1 MVGFNW
7 TASRLARL
15 RSAVRAANAA
25 LTRRAKELVAAGL
38 SDLVPHLP
46 ERFSVQE
53 VMGRVNNVNDFRH
66 IVGYRNDAR
75 RGRTSELTRV
85 LKSVR
90 PDALEFT
97 TQNGTV
103 TTNYAKREYE
113 NDVRAIRRRR
123 EQSMRDMRR
132 PLFDGDESFDTSAME
147 PEEVGTLTTNND
159 LMPDGE
165 GEPDETAT
173 DVDADTLNRWRQE
186 DARAKRSSVSVDS
199 MYFVYVRTWENPL
212 NRHMDMPGYQ
222 NMLDALTW
230 LLEHRPDVLNKMFN
244 LGRDELDPWYIT
256 ESGGAS
262 NPYANIPYET
272 RHSRAVNYVVD
283 MAVHAGMYGNAL
295 DTRLRYEGPT
305 YL

>member
-25 LTRRAKELVAAGL
+25 LTRRVKELVTSGL
-38 SDLVPHLP
+38 GHMVEYLP
-46 ERFSVQE
+46 DRFSVQE
-53 VMGRVNNVNDFRH
+53 IMGRINNVNDFRR

-85 LKSVR
+85 LRTVR

-97 TQNGTV
+97 EQNGTV

-123 EQSMRDMRR
+123 EKSMRDMER
-132 PLFDGDESFDTSAME
+132 PLFDGDETFDPSTME

-159 LMPDGE
+159 LMADGE

-186 DARAKRSSVSVDS
+186 DARSKRASTSIDS

-212 NRHMDMPGYQ
+212 NHHMDMPGYQ
-222 NMLDALTW
+222 DMLDALTW

-256 ESGGAS
+256 ESGGTS
-262 NPYANIPYET
+262 NPYVNIPYET
-272 RHSRAVNYVVD
+272 RHNRAVNYVVGV
-283 MAVHAGMYGNAL
+283 ARSAGMS
-295 DTRLRYEGPT
+295 
-305 YL
+305 